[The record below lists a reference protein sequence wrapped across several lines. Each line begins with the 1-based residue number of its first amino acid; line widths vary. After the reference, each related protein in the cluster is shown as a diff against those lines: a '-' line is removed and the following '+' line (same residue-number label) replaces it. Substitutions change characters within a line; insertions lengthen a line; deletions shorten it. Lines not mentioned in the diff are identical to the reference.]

1 MAPRWGSRR
10 TSPGT
15 RITSVAPARWVFDI
29 TGTSA
34 SGDAGVGSDTIGAYG
49 NITGTVAFTTQ
60 GPRSLVTRFKATT
73 HGEAAQS
80 ESVSVNVAP

>member
-1 MAPRWGSRR
+1 M
-10 TSPGT
+10 
-15 RITSVAPARWVFDI
+15 
-29 TGTSA
+29 
-34 SGDAGVGSDTIGAYG
+34 GSDTIGAYG